1 MWKMYKQSLESSG
14 GNAAAG
20 ILEAEADN
28 SLSTEE
34 CLRTARMRQDNSCKD
49 ILKIL
54 RFIVREHEAFANHLL
69 SFHEYKYAIDRLFVS
84 VFAE

>member
-34 CLRTARMRQDNSCKD
+34 CLRTGA
-49 ILKIL
+49 
-54 RFIVREHEAFANHLL
+54 EATFNGL
-69 SFHEYKYAIDRLFVS
+69 AIIS
-84 VFAE
+84 GAEETFN